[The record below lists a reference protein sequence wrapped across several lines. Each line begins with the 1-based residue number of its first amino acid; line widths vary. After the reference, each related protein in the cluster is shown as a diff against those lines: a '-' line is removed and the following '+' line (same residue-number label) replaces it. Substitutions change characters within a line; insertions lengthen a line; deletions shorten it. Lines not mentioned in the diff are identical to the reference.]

1 MRIKLIRA
9 PLFDRLSPRFG
20 RLSDTH
26 LALKPAQYI
35 ACMKTQ
41 SQNGFTLYELLV
53 TMLIVGVVMTL
64 GIPNLTAFTKNSRM
78 TAAAND
84 IHATFHLARSEAA
97 RAKANITICGSAT
110 PLAADADCDG
120 TFDQGFIVFVD
131 SNDPGS
137 VSRDAATEPVLR
149 AHEAADTGVIIRV
162 ANNADFFSFGP
173 TGLGRGDIGASTAV
187 SQIVICDERGN
198 EIAAGGNS
206 AARLF
211 VATPLGR
218 ATILRDITMIQ
229 TALDNMDATCP

>member
-1 MRIKLIRA
+1 
-9 PLFDRLSPRFG
+9 
-20 RLSDTH
+20 
-26 LALKPAQYI
+26 
-35 ACMKTQ
+35 MKIQ

-64 GIPNLTAFTKNSRM
+64 GIPNLTEFTKNSRM
-78 TAAAND
+78 TSAAND
-84 IHATFHLARSEAA
+84 IHATFQLARSEAA

-131 SNDPGS
+131 LNDPGS
-137 VSRDAATEPVLR
+137 VTRDEATEPVLR
-149 AHEAADTGVIIRV
+149 AHEAADTGVLFRV
-162 ANNADFFSFGP
+162 ANGATFFSFGA
-173 TGLGRGDIGASTAV
+173 TGLGRGDIGANTALT
-187 SQIVICDERGN
+187 QIVICDDRGN

-218 ATILRDITMIQ
+218 ATILRDIDMIQ
-229 TALDNMDATCP
+229 KVLDQMGETCP